1 MQLHSCRAAGD
12 ADDAAPAPQQ
22 QLSAADKDSVLEQ
35 LELLRRQLDAAVAQ
49 EDYSRAQQLK
59 ERVDNLKQQ
68 LSPVQQYVQAQLAKL
83 RGGSEAEKAE
93 ALKGLGEAGTSE
105 CLADLAG
112 LLSDPELGDAAS
124 ATMWR
129 IFMRHP
135 NTEVQKLME
144 HGVGFMEKGHYP
156 LALEAFEAAAALEPS
171 FAEAHNKRATVLYL
185 MEKYKESIQLCE
197 LVLELNPYHFAAA
210 SGMGMCYV
218 KLADYRGALAAFE
231 RTLRINP
238 GLTHI
243 QRYIVALRDQLPGA
257 EGAAGGGGEQ

>member
-1 MQLHSCRAAGD
+1 MLQ
-12 ADDAAPAPQQ
+12 
-22 QLSAADKDSVLEQ
+22 Q
-35 LELLRRQLDAAVAQ
+35 LELLRRQLDDAVAQ

-59 ERVDNLKQQ
+59 EQADALKQQ

-83 RGGSEAEKAE
+83 RTGSDAEKAE
-93 ALKGLGEAGTSE
+93 ALKGLGEAGTFE
-105 CLADLAG
+105 CLADLAA
-112 LLSDPELGDAAS
+112 LLSDPDLGEAAS

-135 NTEVQKLME
+135 NTEAQRLME
-144 HGVGFMEKGHYP
+144 HGVGFMEKGNYP
-156 LALEAFEAAAALEPS
+156 LALEAFEAAATLEPS

-185 MEKYKESIQLCE
+185 MDQYQESIEMCE

-218 KLADYRGALAAFE
+218 KLADYKGALRAFE
-231 RTLRINP
+231 RTLQINP

-243 QRYIVALRDQLPGA
+243 QKYILALKDQVSGEA
-257 EGAAGGGGEQ
+257 EQ